1 MAEQLL
7 IAYKTDIAAFSL
19 VPSDR
24 GRFEVSLN
32 GELIFSKLQEGRFPD
47 DGEVKARLDARR

>member
-7 IAYKTDIAAFSL
+7 VAYKKDVTAFSL

-24 GRFEVSLN
+24 GRFELSLD
-32 GELIFSKLQEGRFPD
+32 GELVFSKLQEGRFPD
-47 DGEVKARLDARR
+47 DGEVETLIDARR

>member
-7 IAYKTDIAAFSL
+7 VAYKKDIATFSL

-24 GRFEVSLN
+24 GKFEVSLD

-47 DGEVKARLDARR
+47 DGEVAAQINARR

>member
-1 MAEQLL
+1 LAEQLL
-7 IAYKTDIAAFSL
+7 VAYKTDIAAFSL

>member
-7 IAYKTDIAAFSL
+7 VAYKTDIAAFSL

-32 GELIFSKLQEGRFPD
+32 GELIFFKLQEGRFPD

>member
-7 IAYKTDIAAFSL
+7 VAYKKDVAAFSL

-24 GRFEVSLN
+24 GRFEVSLD
-32 GELIFSKLQEGRFPD
+32 GELVFSKLQEGRFPN
-47 DGEVKARLDARR
+47 DGEVEALIDACR

>member
-7 IAYKTDIAAFSL
+7 VAYKTDIATFSL

>member
-7 IAYKTDIAAFSL
+7 VAHKQDVAAFSL

-24 GRFEVSLN
+24 GRFELSLD
-32 GELIFSKLQEGRFPD
+32 GELVFSKLQEGRFPD
-47 DGEVKARLDARR
+47 DGEVEALIDARR

>member
-7 IAYKTDIAAFSL
+7 VAYKKDITAFSL

-24 GRFEVSLN
+24 GKFELSLD
-32 GELIFSKLQEGRFPD
+32 GELIFSKLQEGRFPA
-47 DGEVKARLDARR
+47 DGEVAALIDARR

>member
-7 IAYKTDIAAFSL
+7 VTYKTDIAAFSL

>member
-7 IAYKTDIAAFSL
+7 VAYKKDIAAFSL

-24 GRFEVSLN
+24 GKFELSLN
-32 GELIFSKLQEGRFPD
+32 GELVFSKLQEGRFPNP
-47 DGEVKARLDARR
+47 GEIAALLAARR

>member
-7 IAYKTDIAAFSL
+7 VAYKKDIVAFSL

-24 GRFEVSLN
+24 GRFELTLN
-32 GELIFSKLQEGRFPD
+32 GELIFSKLKEGRFPD
-47 DGEVKARLDARR
+47 YGEVEARLAARR

>member
-7 IAYKTDIAAFSL
+7 VAHKQDIAAFSL

-24 GRFEVSLN
+24 GKFELSLN

-47 DGEVKARLDARR
+47 DGEVEALIDARR

>member
-7 IAYKTDIAAFSL
+7 VAYKKDIAVFSL

-24 GRFEVSLN
+24 GKFELSLN
-32 GELIFSKLQEGRFPD
+32 GELVFSKLQEGRFPD
-47 DGEVKARLDARR
+47 HGEVEALIDARR

>member
-7 IAYKTDIAAFSL
+7 VAYKTDIAAFSL

-47 DGEVKARLDARR
+47 AGEVKARLDARR

>member
-7 IAYKTDIAAFSL
+7 VAYKKDIAAFLL

-24 GRFEVSLN
+24 GKFELSLD
-32 GELIFSKLQEGRFPD
+32 GELVFSKLQEGRFPD
-47 DGEVKARLDARR
+47 HGEVEALIDARR

>member
-1 MAEQLL
+1 MAEQVLV
-7 IAYKTDIAAFSL
+7 AYKKDIAAFSL

-24 GRFEVSLN
+24 GKFEVSLN

-47 DGEVKARLDARR
+47 DGEVEAQINARR

>member
-7 IAYKTDIAAFSL
+7 VAHKKDIAAFSL

-24 GRFEVSLN
+24 GKFELSLN

-47 DGEVKARLDARR
+47 YGEVEAQIAARR

>member
-7 IAYKTDIAAFSL
+7 VAYKTDIDAFSL
-19 VPSDR
+19 VPSGR
-24 GRFEVSLN
+24 GQFEVSLN

-47 DGEVKARLDARR
+47 DGEVKALIDGRR

>member
-7 IAYKTDIAAFSL
+7 VAYKTDIAAFSL
-19 VPSDR
+19 VPSGR

-47 DGEVKARLDARR
+47 DGEVKARLDAHR

>member
-1 MAEQLL
+1 LAEQLL
-7 IAYKTDIAAFSL
+7 VAHKQDIAAFSL

-24 GRFEVSLN
+24 GKFELSLN

-47 DGEVKARLDARR
+47 DGEVEALIDARR

>member
-7 IAYKTDIAAFSL
+7 VAYKTDIAAFSL

>member
-7 IAYKTDIAAFSL
+7 VAYKTDIDAFSL
-19 VPSDR
+19 VPSGR

-47 DGEVKARLDARR
+47 DGEVKALIDGRR

>member
-7 IAYKTDIAAFSL
+7 VAYKKDIATFSL

-24 GRFEVSLN
+24 GRFELSLD
-32 GELIFSKLQEGRFPD
+32 GELIFSKLQESRFPD
-47 DGEVKARLDARR
+47 YDEVEARINARR

>member
-7 IAYKTDIAAFSL
+7 VAYKKDIAAFSL

-24 GRFEVSLN
+24 GKFELSLN
-32 GELIFSKLQEGRFPD
+32 GKLIFSKLQEGRFPD
-47 DGEVKARLDARR
+47 TGEVEARLDARR

>member
-1 MAEQLL
+1 LAEQLL
-7 IAYKTDIAAFSL
+7 VAYKKDIAAFSL

-24 GRFEVSLN
+24 GRFELSLD

-47 DGEVKARLDARR
+47 AGEVEARLDARR

>member
-7 IAYKTDIAAFSL
+7 VAYKKDIAAFSL

-24 GRFEVSLN
+24 GRFELSRD

-47 DGEVKARLDARR
+47 RGEVEARLNARR

>member
-1 MAEQLL
+1 MAEQVLV
-7 IAYKTDIAAFSL
+7 AYKKDIAAFSL

-24 GRFEVSLN
+24 GKFELSLN

-47 DGEVKARLDARR
+47 YGEVAAQIDARR